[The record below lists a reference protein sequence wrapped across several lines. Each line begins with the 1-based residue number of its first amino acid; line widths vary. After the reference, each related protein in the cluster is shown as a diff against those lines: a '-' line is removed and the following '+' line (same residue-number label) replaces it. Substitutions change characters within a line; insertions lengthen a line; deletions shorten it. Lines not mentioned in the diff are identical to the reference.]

1 MTLSS
6 TLLGFA
12 LGTLLGIAIAV
23 AIVHAR
29 SLDRSLMPW
38 IIASQTIPILAIAPM
53 VIVVLASIGVKG
65 LAAEGDHLDLSVV
78 LPRHRRHGEGAALA
92 RPDPARPDAHL

>member
-12 LGTLLGIAIAV
+12 FGTVLGIADRRRHRAC
-23 AIVHAR
+23 AT
-29 SLDRSLMPW
+29 LDRSLMPW

-65 LAAEGDHLDLSVV
+65 LC
-78 LPRHRRHGEGAALA
+78 RR
-92 RPDPARPDAHL
+92 R